1 MPVPLSGPIVATHL
15 RSLLE
20 RFVQY
25 VQVET
30 TANADSATVPS
41 TTGQLELG
49 RILVRQL
56 REMGIENANQDS
68 AGVVRA
74 YLSSNQPLEQD
85 AATLVFNAHLD
96 TAPDASGHHVQP
108 QVVVYHGG
116 DIELANGLRI
126 TEQKTPELAQL
137 IGKTL
142 VTTNGET
149 LLGGDDKAGVA
160 IIMEIARHLTANPD
174 FPRPH
179 ILFLFT
185 CDEEIGRGVASID
198 VPSLNGTVAYTF
210 DGGGRG
216 IVNQATFSANAAL
229 IEFQGVNIHPAI
241 AKGRMINSIRA
252 VGHFLSQ
259 LPAAWSPECTD
270 GEDGF
275 LHPYEISGSVA
286 AVRLR
291 LILRDFDTQ
300 KLLAQETCL
309 RNAATLTEAAFPGLQ
324 VRVDVQPQYRNM
336 EEGLRREPRAM
347 QLALRA
353 HELVNI
359 TPKLEKIRGGTDGS
373 QFTAHGLP
381 TPNLSSGQHNIHSPL
396 EFACLEEM
404 ADAYEIGLQL
414 VRLWSQEPRCAP
426 AQH

>member
-1 MPVPLSGPIVATHL
+1 MSVSSPAPTVSTYHA
-15 RSLLE
+15 SLLE
-20 RFVQY
+20 RFLQY

-30 TANADSATVPS
+30 TANADSSTVPS
-41 TTGQLELG
+41 TPGQLELG

-56 REMGIENANQDS
+56 QAMGLENAYQDT

-74 YLSSNQPLEQD
+74 YLPSNQRPESE
-85 AATLVFNAHLD
+85 AATLVFNSHMD
-96 TAPDASGHHVQP
+96 TAPDASGRDVRP
-108 QVVVYHGG
+108 QVIPYQGG
-116 DIELANGLRI
+116 DIELLNGLRI
-126 TEQKTPELAQL
+126 TPQKTPELSKL

-149 LLGGDDKAGVA
+149 LLGGDDKAGVS
-160 IIMEIARHLTANPD
+160 IIMEIAKHLTANPD
-174 FPRPH
+174 FSRPNV
-179 ILFLFT
+179 LFLFT

-216 IVNQATFSANAAL
+216 VVNQATFSANAATV
-229 IEFQGVNIHPAI
+229 EFQGVNIHPAI
-241 AKGRMINSIRA
+241 AKDRMINAIRA
-252 VGHFLSQ
+252 AACFLSQ
-259 LPAAWSPECTD
+259 LPSEWSPERTD
-270 GEDGF
+270 GDDGF
-275 LHPYEISGSVA
+275 LHPYEISGGVA

-291 LILRDFDTQ
+291 LILRDFDSEQ
-300 KLLAQETCL
+300 LLVQETCL
-309 RNAATLTEAAFPGLQ
+309 RNAAIRTEEAFPGLQ
-324 VRVDVQPQYRNM
+324 IRIDVQPQYRNM

-353 HELVNI
+353 HELLSI

-373 QFTAHGLP
+373 QLTAHGLP

-404 ADAYEIGLQL
+404 VDAYEIGLQL
-414 VRLWSQEPRCAP
+414 VRLWSLEPR
-426 AQH
+426 